1 MYKSDN
7 FLFRKVML
15 DGGNAM
21 DSAIATMYCNTVVNS
36 QSMGIGLF
44 SLNQMLLYC
53 FPRGRFHH
61 DNLPGKWNQAGLDCS
76 GDCSCSCLQG
86 HVQWQ
91 CQPHTLWSV
100 QKSGMKNMGNRCKR
114 KARRS
119 SGFWGARVCGGDLG
133 AEAATG
139 QPGCELGK
147 ADPALG

>member
-1 MYKSDN
+1 
-7 FLFRKVML
+7 ML

-44 SLNQMLLYC
+44 FLYKMLLHC
-53 FPRGRFHH
+53 FPRRRLHH
-61 DNLPGKWNQAGLDCS
+61 DNLLGKWNEAGFDCS
-76 GDCSCSCLQG
+76 GDCSCRCLQR

-100 QKSGMKNMGNRCKR
+100 QKSEMKYMENRCKR

-119 SGFWGARVCGGDLG
+119 SGFRGAWVCGGDLG
-133 AEAATG
+133 AEAAAG
-139 QPGCELGK
+139 KSGCELGA
-147 ADPALG
+147 ADSTLR